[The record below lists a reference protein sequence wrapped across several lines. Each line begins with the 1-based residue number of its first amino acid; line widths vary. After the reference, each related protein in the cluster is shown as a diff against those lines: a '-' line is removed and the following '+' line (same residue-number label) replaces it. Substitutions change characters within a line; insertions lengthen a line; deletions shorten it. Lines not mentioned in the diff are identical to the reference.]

1 MKPETII
8 VPVSGKG
15 MLKEFIEFPLELYKN
30 CDKWVPSFESD
41 EYSTLGPDNP
51 SLAFCER
58 ELFLARQNGK
68 TVGRVAA
75 ILNKK
80 ANEKWKE
87 KSVRFGW
94 IDFIED
100 FDVCKAL
107 IDTVIAWGQERGAEK
122 IKGPLG
128 FTDMD
133 REGLLVEGFE
143 NESPFTVIYNYPYY
157 PEYLERLGF
166 TKDVD
171 WTQRVL
177 NVPEEKPAMFNFADR
192 ISERYGIRI
201 YRANSIKQM
210 ARRGREMFHVL
221 NEAFAGLYEYTQLSQ
236 DQIDGYVK
244 QYAPVLDKD
253 LVAFVVNEK
262 DELIGFTVTMPHISA
277 AVRKARGRI
286 FPFGWIHLLP
296 ALSPKRNDTT
306 EALLIGILPAYQA
319 KGAAVLM
326 FNYLL
331 ENYHR
336 LGVKHML
343 LNPQLEEN
351 HKVQSLWDNFDT
363 RMYQRRRSYVKDIK
377 THNPKRMTSQ
387 EYFQNLLPKE
397 EFERLPYLPT
407 MGQFVD
413 WFTKEYASLPALSD
427 LTNTITYKEFGERI
441 ARRRAFIGSLGLP
454 KGAHIAVF
462 DRNSQDAI
470 ELYYAITS
478 AGHVAMMFP
487 SSLPEQA
494 VIGCCMKFDIA
505 AIFVREE
512 FMPLTA
518 NIQGTKVL
526 PAASIA
532 EEGVP
537 VAADIDPESPA
548 AIFFTGGT
556 TGAPKGAVLSH
567 RALMRG
573 NYNTIFKPGKTIGVH
588 RYIALL
594 PLSHV
599 FGNVAGL
606 SGCFYTGNLM
616 YTCEDMKATIGKLS
630 VIKPTLLVIVPGIC
644 DILSGLVKMYGAQF
658 LGGSLRLIIAG
669 AANVPPRLVDIF
681 TKLGVEFCFGYGLTE
696 TANLTSANAN
706 AIEKPTSIGRIYP
719 GQEAKFVDGELLIKG
734 DNVFSGY
741 YKDPERTAEAFT
753 EDGWFRTGDLC
764 HMDEDGFVYITGRI
778 KNLIILPNGEN
789 VSPESLEEPFYADP
803 CVRDAMVKED
813 ELNGAQ
819 VIAIEILPFMPAFDG
834 KPFEE
839 VEAYMKALVDK
850 VNATLP
856 STHQIRKVTVRT
868 EDFKRTGSMKVARV

>member
-630 VIKPTLLVIVPGIC
+630 VIKPTILVIVPGIC